1 LLGPLVSIGG
11 KGSVDIPAQRLKF
24 RVNPFM
30 LASVESQSGK
40 NSMLGFP
47 VPIAVTGPWDNPAIY
62 PDIVGVLENPVAA
75 YQQLDK
81 LGGGLISMPT
91 NLLGLDTGEGGLVEK
106 SVAVPTAITKGV
118 VGGIGQMLGVK
129 NKDAAP
135 QRDGAPPPAA
145 DAVSAP
151 APNGQSAAR
160 PPETEPAPAAE
171 QQVAPERPAAP
182 KQEQAAPGFGG
193 SFGN

>member
-1 LLGPLVSIGG
+1 
-11 KGSVDIPAQRLKF
+11 
-24 RVNPFM
+24 M

-40 NSMLGFP
+40 NNMLGFP

-62 PDIVGVLENPVAA
+62 PDIVGVLENPIAA
-75 YQQLDK
+75 YRQLDK

-129 NKDAAP
+129 KKEAPPTAPEAAP
-135 QRDGAPPPAA
+135 AGDGPPP
-145 DAVSAP
+145 AP
-151 APNGQSAAR
+151 APNAQSAAQA
-160 PPETEPAPAAE
+160 PEPEPAPAA
-171 QQVAPERPAAP
+171 QPVAPERPAAP
-182 KQEQAAPGFGG
+182 KQESAPGFGG
-193 SFGN
+193 AFGN